1 MKCKLKIKPLSVNSG
16 EAKNKYKASIKRKLP
31 KSFTSHAGKLALT
44 FDFYFSNPD
53 QDYDSPI
60 KYTQDAICEKYNLE
74 DKNIYYGQQ
83 RKHITKK
90 GKEKIIFT
98 LEPLSTFRFKRYW
111 MPRISYLMNIL
122 IILCILV
129 DLCLFWCIF
138 RS

>member
-90 GKEKIIFT
+90 GKEKIVFT
-98 LEPLSTFRFKRYW
+98 LEPLSTYRLKQAW
-111 MPRISYLMNIL
+111 KQIRILFVIIFIYFLAIL
-122 IILCILV
+122 SESLILQI
-129 DLCLFWCIF
+129 
-138 RS
+138 

>member
-74 DKNIYYGQQ
+74 DKHIYYGQQ

-98 LEPLSTFRFKRYW
+98 LEPLSTYRLKQAW
-111 MPRISYLMNIL
+111 KQIRIIFL
-122 IILCILV
+122 IFFIVLLDIPLNM
-129 DLCLFWCIF
+129 L
-138 RS
+138 

>member
-1 MKCKLKIKPLSVNSG
+1 MRCKLKIKPLSVNSG

-74 DKNIYYGQQ
+74 DKHIYYGQQ

-90 GKEKIIFT
+90 GKEKIVFT

-111 MPRISYLMNIL
+111 MSRLSYLMNFGFIL
-122 IILCILV
+122 IILLTTIQQGI
-129 DLCLFWCIF
+129 IF
-138 RS
+138 